1 MLKRSQLSQIRSNL
15 LQASAFGRALTMRVE
30 RTCFGVETP
39 TNKVS
44 VIKIEIVYNNTEL
57 MVAVS
62 RRPRS
67 NLLHVF
73 AMLNGFS
80 TP

>member
-15 LQASAFGRALTMRVE
+15 LQAGAVGRAFTMRVE

-44 VIKIEIVYNNTEL
+44 VIEIEIEIVYNNTEL
-57 MVAVS
+57 TAAVS
-62 RRPRS
+62 GRPRS
-67 NLLHVF
+67 NLL
-73 AMLNGFS
+73 
-80 TP
+80 